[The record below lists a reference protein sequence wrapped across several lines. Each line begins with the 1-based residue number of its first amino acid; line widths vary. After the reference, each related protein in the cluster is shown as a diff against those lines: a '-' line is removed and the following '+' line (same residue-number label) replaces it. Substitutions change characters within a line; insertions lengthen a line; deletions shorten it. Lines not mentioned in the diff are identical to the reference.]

1 MLGTYIGSGP
11 YWNEYLAKKHQP
23 PPRMKQVIETHTP
36 YEQFFHVTRLCTCA
50 TEHETRS
57 MEARFI
63 KKYNSTTGS
72 NGYNTLIGVAC
83 ALVEPG
89 NPAAP
94 ERDDSGPAP
103 REPIGAQPRST
114 AGTQRRGGAR
124 GVRGSV
130 ALKHWAVLC
139 GMPV

>member
-72 NGYNTLIGVAC
+72 NGYNTLKGHPAKTKQFWYLFRNNLLKPRQKSSRLQRTAKV
-83 ALVEPG
+83 LV
-89 NPAAP
+89 
-94 ERDDSGPAP
+94 
-103 REPIGAQPRST
+103 
-114 AGTQRRGGAR
+114 
-124 GVRGSV
+124 V
-130 ALKHWAVLC
+130 
-139 GMPV
+139 